1 MSVLSVN
8 DLLLIFRKR
17 FPGRVHSYCFV
28 RDLAFAYFQYGF
40 QAYLINMDPT
50 PECAS
55 GNSSISVVLMTVALL
70 DTKGLNVEGVAL
82 AGSRARGQER
92 DTSDYDLLVISRTVR
107 SIHIEDVR
115 VDGHKVQLFL
125 LPFRGIDAFLVLNCV
140 SDNGIMAKM
149 INGHVV
155 AKGSALFT
163 RIKTNLST
171 NLHGME
177 HRTQLR
183 QSQPRQAA

>member
-1 MSVLSVN
+1 MW
-8 DLLLIFRKR
+8 LLQ
-17 FPGRVHSYCFV
+17 G
-28 RDLAFAYFQYGF
+28 
-40 QAYLINMDPT
+40 
-50 PECAS
+50 
-55 GNSSISVVLMTVALL
+55 
-70 DTKGLNVEGVAL
+70 VE
-82 AGSRARGQER
+82 RGQER

-115 VDGHKVQLFL
+115 MDGHKVQLFL

-177 HRTQLR
+177 QIEHNSVNRNFARLR
-183 QSQPRQAA
+183 NRITKLLKDLNHSGSADEDLYTGSELFKTVGQFLLVQKARFFLPTEKHL